1 MLHSYSQGD
10 GANGTCPR
18 CLKTF
23 PLQGFFNAFQRMT
36 PSSPRAQQ
44 HATRAAFFIPGFA
57 TAAWAPMVPYA
68 KAKAG
73 LSDASLGAVL
83 LCLGLGSLLAMPL
96 AGALSGR
103 LGCRRLMVITTAL
116 ILLALPLL
124 ALAPSPLVLG
134 TALFLFGAGVGAMD
148 CTMNMQAVAVERD
161 AGRAMMSG
169 FHAFYSI
176 GGFVGAG
183 CMTGLLLL
191 GTPLWMAALLSVA
204 AMLVV
209 AVMSAPH
216 WRPQRIAHEGPMLA
230 IPHGVVLFISV
241 LAFIVFLAE
250 GSMLDWSAVFLADV
264 RQVPRDQA
272 GAGFAVFTLAMTAM
286 RLFGDGIVER
296 LGRTPTIVIGGI
308 TAATGFALATLV
320 PSFAVALVGYVMVG
334 LGCANIVPALF
345 SMAGQQRAMPESI
358 AITAVTT
365 LGYAGILAGPAAIG
379 GLAHLTTLGIAF
391 LCVAALLLGV
401 AASAR
406 ALARRLP

>member
-1 MLHSYSQGD
+1 
-10 GANGTCPR
+10 
-18 CLKTF
+18 
-23 PLQGFFNAFQRMT
+23 MT

-57 TAAWAPMVPYA
+57 TAAWAPMVPFA

-73 LSDASLGAVL
+73 LSDASLGGLL

-96 AGALSGR
+96 AGALTAR
-103 LGCRRLMVITTAL
+103 LGSRRLMIATTAL

-124 ALAPSPLVLG
+124 TLAPTPLALG
-134 TALFLFGAGVGAMD
+134 ATLFVFGAGVGAMD

-161 AGRAMMSG
+161 AGRPMMSG

-183 CMTGLLLL
+183 CMTGLLVL
-191 GTPLWMAALLSVA
+191 GTPLWLASLVTVA
-204 AMLVV
+204 AMLLV
-209 AVMSAPH
+209 ALLSAPH
-216 WRPQRIAHEGPMLA
+216 WRPQRILHDGPMLA
-230 IPHGVVLFISV
+230 LPHGVVLFISV
-241 LAFIVFLAE
+241 LAFVVFLAE
-250 GSMLDWSAVFLADV
+250 GSMLDWSAVFLAEI
-264 RQVPRDQA
+264 RHVPRDQA

-296 LGRTPTIVIGGI
+296 LGRTRTIVIGGI
-308 TAATGFALATLV
+308 TAAAGFALATLV
-320 PSFAVALVGYVMVG
+320 PSFAMALVGYVLVG

-379 GLAHLTTLGIAF
+379 ALAHATSLGFAF
-391 LCVAALLLGV
+391 LCVAAMLLGV
-401 AASAR
+401 ASSAR
-406 ALARRLP
+406 SLARRLP

>member
-1 MLHSYSQGD
+1 
-10 GANGTCPR
+10 
-18 CLKTF
+18 
-23 PLQGFFNAFQRMT
+23 MT

-68 KAKAG
+68 KAKAQ

-103 LGCRRLMVITTAL
+103 LGCRRLMIITTGL

-124 ALAPSPLVLG
+124 ALAPSPLALG

-176 GGFVGAG
+176 GGFIGAG

-209 AVMSAPH
+209 ALLSAPH
-216 WRPQRIAHEGPMLA
+216 WRPQRIAHDGPMLA
-230 IPHGVVLFISV
+230 MPHGVVLFISV

-250 GSMLDWSAVFLADV
+250 GSMLDWSAVFLAEV

-286 RLFGDGIVER
+286 RLFGDGLVER
-296 LGRTPTIVIGGI
+296 LGRTRTIIIGGV

-320 PSFAVALVGYVMVG
+320 PSFAVALAGYVMVG

-379 GLAHLTTLGIAF
+379 GLAHLTTLGFAF

>member
-1 MLHSYSQGD
+1 M
-10 GANGTCPR
+10 A
-18 CLKTF
+18 
-23 PLQGFFNAFQRMT
+23 AFIRTRPRMT

-96 AGALSGR
+96 AGALTGR
-103 LGCRRLMVITTAL
+103 LGCRRVMVITCAMML
-116 ILLALPLL
+116 CALPLL
-124 ALAPSPLVLG
+124 VLAPSPVALG
-134 TALFLFGAGVGAMD
+134 AALFVFGAGVGALD
-148 CTMNMQAVAVERD
+148 CAMNMQAVAVERD

-183 CMTGLLLL
+183 CMTGLLIL
-191 GTPLWMAALLSVA
+191 GTPLWLAALASVAALL
-204 AMLVV
+204 LV
-209 AVMSAPH
+209 AVLSAPH
-216 WRPQRIAHEGPMLA
+216 WRPQRILHEGPLLA
-230 IPHGVVLFISV
+230 LPHGVVLFIGV
-241 LAFIVFLAE
+241 LAFVVFLAE
-250 GSMLDWSAVFLADV
+250 GSMLDWSAVFLAEV

-272 GAGFAVFTLAMTAM
+272 GAGFALFTLAMTAM

-296 LGRTPTIVIGGI
+296 LGRTRTLVFGGI
-308 TAATGFALATLV
+308 TSAAGFTLATLV
-320 PSFAVALVGYVMVG
+320 PSFPVALAGYVLVG

-345 SMAGQQRAMPESI
+345 SMAGQQRVMPESI

-379 GLAHLTTLGIAF
+379 AVAHATSLGFAF
-391 LCVAALLLGV
+391 LCVAVLLLGV

-406 ALARRLP
+406 SLARRVA

>member
-1 MLHSYSQGD
+1 
-10 GANGTCPR
+10 
-18 CLKTF
+18 
-23 PLQGFFNAFQRMT
+23 MT

-57 TAAWAPMVPYA
+57 TAAWAPMVPFA

-73 LSDASLGAVL
+73 LSDASLGGLL

-96 AGALSGR
+96 AGALTAR
-103 LGCRRLMVITTAL
+103 LGSRRLMIATTAL

-124 ALAPSPLVLG
+124 TLAPTPLALG
-134 TALFLFGAGVGAMD
+134 ATLFVFGAGVGAMD

-161 AGRAMMSG
+161 AGRPMMSG

-183 CMTGLLLL
+183 CMTGLLVL
-191 GTPLWMAALLSVA
+191 GTPLWLASWVAVA
-204 AMLVV
+204 AMLLV
-209 AVMSAPH
+209 ALLSAPH
-216 WRPQRIAHEGPMLA
+216 WRPQRILHDGPMLA
-230 IPHGVVLFISV
+230 LPHGVVLFISV
-241 LAFIVFLAE
+241 LAFVVFLAE
-250 GSMLDWSAVFLADV
+250 GSMLDWSAVFLADI
-264 RQVPRDQA
+264 RHVPRDQA

-296 LGRTPTIVIGGI
+296 LGRTRTIVIGGI
-308 TAATGFALATLV
+308 TAAAGFALATLV
-320 PSFAVALVGYVMVG
+320 PSFAMALVGYVLVG

-379 GLAHLTTLGIAF
+379 ALAHATSLGFAF
-391 LCVAALLLGV
+391 LCVAAMLLGV

-406 ALARRLP
+406 SLARRLP

>member
-1 MLHSYSQGD
+1 
-10 GANGTCPR
+10 
-18 CLKTF
+18 
-23 PLQGFFNAFQRMT
+23 MT

-44 HATRAAFFIPGFA
+44 HATRAAFLIPGFA

-103 LGCRRLMVITTAL
+103 LGCRRLMVITTTL

-124 ALAPSPLVLG
+124 SLAPSPLALG
-134 TALFLFGAGVGAMD
+134 AALFLFGAGVGAMD

-191 GTPLWMAALLSVA
+191 GTPLWMAALLSVGA
-204 AMLVV
+204 LLVV
-209 AVMSAPH
+209 ALLSAPH
-216 WRPQRIAHEGPMLA
+216 WRAQRIAHDGPMLA

-296 LGRTPTIVIGGI
+296 LGRTRTIVIGGI

-379 GLAHLTTLGIAF
+379 GLAHFTTLGIAF

>member
-1 MLHSYSQGD
+1 
-10 GANGTCPR
+10 
-18 CLKTF
+18 
-23 PLQGFFNAFQRMT
+23 MT
-36 PSSPRAQQ
+36 PSSPRLQQ

-96 AGALSGR
+96 AGALTAR
-103 LGCRRLMVITTAL
+103 LGCRRLMIITSAL
-116 ILLALPLL
+116 ILLTLPLL
-124 ALAPSPLVLG
+124 ALSPSPLALG
-134 TALFLFGAGVGAMD
+134 AALFVFGAGVGAMD

-183 CMTGLLLL
+183 CMTGLLIL
-191 GTPLWMAALLSVA
+191 GAPLWGAALIA
-204 AMLVV
+204 MATMLVI
-209 AVMSAPH
+209 ALLSAPH
-216 WRPQRIAHEGPMLA
+216 WRAQRMLHEGPLLA
-230 IPHGVVLFISV
+230 VPHGVVLFIGV
-241 LAFIVFLAE
+241 LAFVVFLGE

-296 LGRTPTIVIGGI
+296 LGRTRTIVIGGV
-308 TAATGFALATLV
+308 TAAAGFTLSTLV
-320 PSFAVALVGYVMVG
+320 PSFPVALAGYVLVG

-365 LGYAGILAGPAAIG
+365 LGYAGILVGPAAIG
-379 GLAHLTTLGIAF
+379 GLAHATSLSVAF
-391 LCVAALLLGV
+391 LCVAAMLLAV
-401 AASAR
+401 AGSAR

>member
-1 MLHSYSQGD
+1 
-10 GANGTCPR
+10 
-18 CLKTF
+18 
-23 PLQGFFNAFQRMT
+23 MT

-134 TALFLFGAGVGAMD
+134 GALFLFGAGVGAMD

-209 AVMSAPH
+209 AVLSAPH

-391 LCVAALLLGV
+391 LCVGALLLGV

>member
-1 MLHSYSQGD
+1 
-10 GANGTCPR
+10 
-18 CLKTF
+18 
-23 PLQGFFNAFQRMT
+23 MT
-36 PSSPRAQQ
+36 PSSPRSQQ

-68 KAKAG
+68 KAQAG
-73 LSDASLGAVL
+73 LSDASLGALL

-96 AGALSGR
+96 AGALTAR
-103 LGCRRLMVITTAL
+103 IGCRRLMVATTAV
-116 ILLALPLL
+116 ILLSLPLL
-124 ALAPSPLVLG
+124 AIAPSALALG
-134 TALFLFGAGVGAMD
+134 AALFVFGTGIGAMD

-183 CMTGLLLL
+183 CMTALLIL
-191 GTPLWMAALLSVA
+191 GTPLWLAAILAVA
-204 AMLVV
+204 AMLAV
-209 AVMSAPH
+209 AVLSAPH
-216 WRPQRIAHEGPMLA
+216 WRPQRIEHDGPLLA
-230 IPHGVVLFISV
+230 LPHGIVLFISV
-241 LAFIVFLAE
+241 LAFVVFLAE

-296 LGRTPTIVIGGI
+296 LGRTRTLIFGGL
-308 TAATGFALATLV
+308 TAAAGFALATLV
-320 PSFAVALVGYVMVG
+320 PSFAVALAGYVLVG
-334 LGCANIVPALF
+334 LGCANIVPVLF
-345 SMAGQQRAMPESI
+345 SLAGHQQAMPESI

-379 GLAHLTTLGIAF
+379 ALAHATSLGFAF
-391 LCVAALLLGV
+391 LCVAALLVGV
-401 AASAR
+401 AASAPG
-406 ALARRLP
+406 LARRVR

>member
-1 MLHSYSQGD
+1 
-10 GANGTCPR
+10 
-18 CLKTF
+18 
-23 PLQGFFNAFQRMT
+23 
-36 PSSPRAQQ
+36 
-44 HATRAAFFIPGFA
+44 
-57 TAAWAPMVPYA
+57 MVPYA

-73 LSDASLGAVL
+73 LSDASLGGLL

-96 AGALSGR
+96 AGALTAR
-103 LGCRRLMVITTAL
+103 LGSRRLMIATTAL

-124 ALAPSPLVLG
+124 TLAPTPLALG
-134 TALFLFGAGVGAMD
+134 ATLFVFGAGVGAMD

-161 AGRAMMSG
+161 AGRPMMSG

-183 CMTGLLLL
+183 CMTGLLVL
-191 GTPLWMAALLSVA
+191 GTPLWLASLVAVA
-204 AMLVV
+204 AMLLV
-209 AVMSAPH
+209 ALLSAPH
-216 WRPQRIAHEGPMLA
+216 WRPQRILHDGPMLA
-230 IPHGVVLFISV
+230 VPHGVVLFISV
-241 LAFIVFLAE
+241 LAFVVFLAE
-250 GSMLDWSAVFLADV
+250 GSMLDWSAVFLAEV

-296 LGRTPTIVIGGI
+296 LGRTRTIVIGGI
-308 TAATGFALATLV
+308 TAAGGFALATLV
-320 PSFAVALVGYVMVG
+320 PSFAMALVGYVLVG

-379 GLAHLTTLGIAF
+379 ALAHATSLGFAF
-391 LCVAALLLGV
+391 LCVAAMLLGV

-406 ALARRLP
+406 SLARRLP

>member
-1 MLHSYSQGD
+1 
-10 GANGTCPR
+10 
-18 CLKTF
+18 
-23 PLQGFFNAFQRMT
+23 MT
-36 PSSPRAQQ
+36 PSSSRAQQ

-73 LSDASLGAVL
+73 LSDAGLGGLL

-96 AGALSGR
+96 AGALTAR

-124 ALAPSPLVLG
+124 AMAPSPLALG
-134 TALFLFGAGVGAMD
+134 TALFVFGAGVGAMD

-161 AGRAMMSG
+161 AGRVMMSG

-176 GGFVGAG
+176 GGFAGAG
-183 CMTGLLLL
+183 CMTGLLVL
-191 GTPLWMAALLSVA
+191 GTPLWLAALAAVA
-204 AMLVV
+204 AMLLI
-209 AVMSAPH
+209 ALLSAPH
-216 WRPQRIAHEGPMLA
+216 WRPQRILHDGPLLA
-230 IPHGVVLFISV
+230 LPHGVVLFISV
-241 LAFIVFLAE
+241 LAFVVFLAE

-264 RQVPRDQA
+264 RQVPRDQT

-296 LGRTPTIVIGGI
+296 LGRTRTLIIGGI
-308 TAATGFALATLV
+308 TAAAGFILATLV
-320 PSFAVALVGYVMVG
+320 PSFAVALAGYLLVG

-345 SMAGQQRAMPESI
+345 SMAGQQRAMPEGI

-379 GLAHLTTLGIAF
+379 ALAHATSLGTAF
-391 LCVAALLLGV
+391 LCVAGLLLGV

-406 ALARRLP
+406 SLARRLP

>member
-1 MLHSYSQGD
+1 
-10 GANGTCPR
+10 
-18 CLKTF
+18 
-23 PLQGFFNAFQRMT
+23 MT

-124 ALAPSPLVLG
+124 SLAPTPLALG
-134 TALFLFGAGVGAMD
+134 AALFLFGAGVGAMD

-191 GTPLWMAALLSVA
+191 GTPFWTAALLSIGA
-204 AMLVV
+204 LLVV
-209 AVMSAPH
+209 ALLSAPH
-216 WRPQRIAHEGPMLA
+216 WRAQRIAHDGPMLA

-296 LGRTPTIVIGGI
+296 LGRTRTIIIGGI

-406 ALARRLP
+406 GLARRLP

>member
-1 MLHSYSQGD
+1 LQ
-10 GANGTCPR
+10 
-18 CLKTF
+18 TF

-134 TALFLFGAGVGAMD
+134 GALFLFGAGVGAMD

-209 AVMSAPH
+209 AVLSAPH

-391 LCVAALLLGV
+391 LCVGALLLGV

>member
-1 MLHSYSQGD
+1 
-10 GANGTCPR
+10 
-18 CLKTF
+18 
-23 PLQGFFNAFQRMT
+23 MT
-36 PSSPRAQQ
+36 PSSLRAQQ

-124 ALAPSPLVLG
+124 SLAPTPLALG
-134 TALFLFGAGVGAMD
+134 AALFLFGAGVGAMD

-191 GTPLWMAALLSVA
+191 GTPLWMAALLSICA
-204 AMLVV
+204 LLVV
-209 AVMSAPH
+209 ALLSAPH
-216 WRPQRIAHEGPMLA
+216 WRAQRIAHDGPMLA

-296 LGRTPTIVIGGI
+296 LGRTRTIIIGGI

-406 ALARRLP
+406 GLARRLP

>member
-1 MLHSYSQGD
+1 
-10 GANGTCPR
+10 
-18 CLKTF
+18 
-23 PLQGFFNAFQRMT
+23 MT
-36 PSSPRAQQ
+36 PSSLRAQQ

-124 ALAPSPLVLG
+124 SLAPTPLALG
-134 TALFLFGAGVGAMD
+134 AALFLFGAGVGAMD

-191 GTPLWMAALLSVA
+191 GTPLWMAALLSIGA
-204 AMLVV
+204 LLVV
-209 AVMSAPH
+209 ALLSAPH
-216 WRPQRIAHEGPMLA
+216 WRAQRIAHDGPMLA

-308 TAATGFALATLV
+308 AAATGFALATLV